1 MRKKKTR
8 RIKVKVLT
16 SQFRSSVTTEALWS
30 TISDPTPK
38 SMVAF
43 LESVKPNARI
53 HSAST

>member
-1 MRKKKTR
+1 MRRKKTR

-30 TISDPTPK
+30 TISDLTPK

-43 LESVKPNARI
+43 LESVKPNVKI